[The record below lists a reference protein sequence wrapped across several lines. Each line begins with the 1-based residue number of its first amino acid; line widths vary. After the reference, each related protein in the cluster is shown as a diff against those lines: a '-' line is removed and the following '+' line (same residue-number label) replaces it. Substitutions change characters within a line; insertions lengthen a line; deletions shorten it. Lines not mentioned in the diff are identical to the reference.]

1 MVEIRHRY
9 TSVLGHRVFYREAGP
24 ADAPTIVLLHG
35 YPTSSRMFRR
45 LIPALADRFHV
56 VAPDHLGFG
65 QSATPPADEF
75 AYGFDALTDVTERL
89 LSDLGLERYALY
101 VQDYGAPI
109 GWRLALRHPRAVT
122 AIVTQNGNAYDEGF
136 VSDFW
141 APVWAYAQSP
151 SPSTEAALREALSE
165 EAIRWQYLHGVAE
178 PELIDPDTWATDHR
192 EISRPGLD
200 RIQLDLFR
208 DYATNPPLY
217 PRLHEY
223 FRTTQV
229 PLLAIWGAEDKIFGP
244 EGARAFTKDLENAQV
259 QLVAGGG
266 HFLLES
272 HLDTVADAMRAFLTQ
287 ALPPDTSAQAG

>member
-1 MVEIRHRY
+1 MTQVRHRY
-9 TSVLGHRVFYREAGP
+9 ASVLGHRVFYREAGP
-24 ADAPTIVLLHG
+24 ADAPAIVLLHG
-35 YPTSSRMFRR
+35 YPTSSRMFRQ

-56 VAPDHLGFG
+56 IAPDHLGFG
-65 QSATPPADEF
+65 QSATPPADAF
-75 AYGFDALTDVTERL
+75 AYSFDALTDVTEGL
-89 LSDLGLERYALY
+89 LAALGLDRYALY

-109 GWRLALRHPRAVT
+109 GWRLALRHPHAVT

-136 VSDFW
+136 VPDFW

-151 SPSTEAALREALSE
+151 SPSTEAALRGALSE

-178 PELIDPDTWATDHR
+178 PDLIDPDTWAADHR

-217 PRLHEY
+217 PRLHAY
-223 FRTTQV
+223 FRATQV

-244 EGARAFTKDLENAQV
+244 DGARAFAKDLKDAQIR
-259 QLVAGGG
+259 LVPGGG

-272 HLDTVADAMRAFLTQ
+272 HLDTVADAMRAFLGQ
-287 ALPPDTSAQAG
+287 QPSSV

>member
-1 MVEIRHRY
+1 MAQVRHRY
-9 TSVLGHRVFYREAGP
+9 ASVLGHRVFYREAGP
-24 ADAPTIVLLHG
+24 ADAPAIVLLHG
-35 YPTSSRMFRR
+35 YPTSSRMFRQ

-56 VAPDHLGFG
+56 IAPDHLGFG
-65 QSATPPADEF
+65 QSAAPPADAF
-75 AYGFDALTDVTERL
+75 TYSFDALTDVTEGL
-89 LSDLGLERYALY
+89 LAALGLDRYALY

-109 GWRLALRHPRAVT
+109 GWRLALRHPHAVT

-136 VSDFW
+136 VPDFW

-151 SPSTEAALREALSE
+151 SPSTEAALRGALSE

-178 PELIDPDTWATDHR
+178 PDLIDPDTWAADHR

-217 PRLHEY
+217 PRLHAY
-223 FRTTQV
+223 FRATQV

-244 EGARAFTKDLENAQV
+244 DGARAFAKDLKDAQIR
-259 QLVAGGG
+259 LVPGGG

-272 HLDTVADAMRAFLTQ
+272 HLDTVADAMRAFLGQ
-287 ALPPDTSAQAG
+287 QPSSA

>member
-1 MVEIRHRY
+1 MAEVRHRY

-24 ADAPTIVLLHG
+24 ADAPVIVLLHG
-35 YPTSSRMFRR
+35 YPTSSRMFRQ

-56 VAPDHLGFG
+56 IAPDHLGFG

-75 AYGFDALTDVTERL
+75 AYSFDALTDVTDAL
-89 LSDLGLERYALY
+89 LTELRLERYALY

-109 GWRLALRHPRAVT
+109 GWRLALRHPHAIT

-136 VSDFW
+136 VADFW
-141 APVWAYAQSP
+141 APIWAYAQSP
-151 SPSTEAALREALSE
+151 SPSTEAALRTALSE

-178 PELIDPDTWATDHR
+178 PELIDPDTWAADHR
-192 EISRPGLD
+192 EISRPGVD

-217 PRLHEY
+217 PQLHAY
-223 FRTTQV
+223 FRATQV

-244 EGARAFTKDLENAQV
+244 DGARAFARDLDNAQIR
-259 QLVAGGG
+259 LVPGGG

-272 HLDTVADAMRAFLTQ
+272 HLDTVADAMRAFLEQ
-287 ALPPDTSAQAG
+287 QPLSPASRG

>member
-1 MVEIRHRY
+1 MAQVRHRY
-9 TSVLGHRVFYREAGP
+9 ASVLGHRVFYREAGP
-24 ADAPTIVLLHG
+24 ADAPAIVLLHG
-35 YPTSSRMFRR
+35 YPTSSRMFRQ

-56 VAPDHLGFG
+56 IAPDHLGFG
-65 QSATPPADEF
+65 QSATPPADAF
-75 AYGFDALTDVTERL
+75 TYTFDALTDVTEGL
-89 LSDLGLERYALY
+89 LAALGLDRYALY

-109 GWRLALRHPRAVT
+109 GWRLALRHPHAVT

-136 VSDFW
+136 VPDFW

-151 SPSTEAALREALSE
+151 SPSTEAALRGALSE

-178 PELIDPDTWATDHR
+178 PDLIDPDTWAADHR

-217 PRLHEY
+217 PRLHAY
-223 FRTTQV
+223 FRATQV

-244 EGARAFTKDLENAQV
+244 DGARAFAKDLKDAQIR
-259 QLVAGGG
+259 LVPGGG

-272 HLDTVADAMRAFLTQ
+272 HLDTVADAMRAFLGQ
-287 ALPPDTSAQAG
+287 QSSSA